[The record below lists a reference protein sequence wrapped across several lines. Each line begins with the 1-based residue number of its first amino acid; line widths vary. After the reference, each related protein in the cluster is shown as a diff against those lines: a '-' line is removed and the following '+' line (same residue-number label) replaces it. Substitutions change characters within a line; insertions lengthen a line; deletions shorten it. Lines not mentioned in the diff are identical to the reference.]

1 MKITNK
7 NNMLVFLQ
15 KEPCEKDNSVFVFDN
30 VEAAFEAMQILSREA
45 YKLWCYFDSSHHK
58 GHTIVLS
65 LDDVVEWGIKESS
78 FYESMDELTKVG
90 YISNLG
96 EDAFIFYEFL
106 MDDNEDMSGDDAEAA
121 T

>member
-7 NNMLVFLQ
+7 NNIV
-15 KEPCEKDNSVFVFDN
+15 VFVFKEPYEKKDPIFTVN
-30 VEAAFEAMQILSREA
+30 LEAACEAIEILSEDAFR
-45 YKLWCYFDSSHHK
+45 LWCYFASSPK
-58 GHTIVLS
+58 GHMVLS
-65 LDDVVEWGIKESS
+65 LDDVAERRFTESS

-90 YISNLG
+90 YISDLG
-96 EDAFIFYEFL
+96 GDAFIFYEFL

>member
-7 NNMLVFLQ
+7 NNIVVFVY
-15 KEPCEKDNSVFVFDN
+15 KEPCEKKDPIFTVNL
-30 VEAAFEAMQILSREA
+30 EAACEAIEILSEDAFR
-45 YKLWCYFDSSHHK
+45 LWTYFDSSPK
-58 GHTIVLS
+58 GHMVLS
-65 LDDVVEWGIKESS
+65 LDDVAERRFTESS

-90 YISNLG
+90 YISDLG
-96 EDAFIFYEFL
+96 GDAFIFYEFL